1 MLNRRFTNIL
11 IASYATPSGRRII
24 NSFKPKISQI
34 HEGANFARNRVIR
47 HTTSISVTFLL
58 GEIDVE
64 NVILRHITQFLTKYK
79 HISLLENVILRHITR
94 FLAKVAQ
101 YIFNNIYRRN
111 MPFHRF

>member
-64 NVILRHITQFLTKYK
+64 NVILR
-79 HISLLENVILRHITR
+79 LEKAFSREI
-94 FLAKVAQ
+94 
-101 YIFNNIYRRN
+101 YIKN
-111 MPFHRF
+111 MFKLMK